1 MAQTSKAT
9 CLRPARLEELRQLST
24 CVASSAIES
33 FGVRMYNTGF
43 ADSSVRCQFR
53 DLPPV
58 IGYAAT
64 ARIRSED
71 PPMEGDGYF
80 YYDRSDLWK
89 HILSVPPPRVV
100 VIQDIDHHP
109 GLGAFVGSVH
119 AHIFRALGCVAF
131 VTNGSVRDITD
142 IRPIGF
148 QLFAS
153 GVAVS
158 HAYAHLFDYGTTVHV
173 GGLDAAP
180 GDLVHGDLHGVQT
193 IPLEIADRVPAAAHE
208 ILNRRKQIMDLCGS
222 PDFSLEKL
230 QGLIRLEEEELK
242 G

>member
-222 PDFSLEKL
+222 SDFSLEKL